1 MDGNGGITRRRQWIR
16 AGFLVL
22 ALVVFWDM
30 MRLFM
35 TAPTEPKYPPERIAL
50 IAAIFGF
57 IAGWISAGA
66 AFLFGGSDG
75 TGPPES

>member
-1 MDGNGGITRRRQWIR
+1 MAENGGEIKRRQWIR
-16 AGFLVL
+16 AGFLVV
-22 ALVVFWDM
+22 ALIVFWDM

-35 TAPTEPKYPPERIAL
+35 MDTAEHAPERIAL

-66 AFLFGGSDG
+66 AFLFGGSDA
-75 TGPPES
+75 TGPPAE